1 MSASSSPVCGRA
13 SRGFSILTVSAGRTT
28 SSVVA
33 TPVSGQ
39 TGGTSG
45 LGGAALA
52 AMTVGVAVTAGG
64 VTSAWVA
71 ALPHPARSRDATETT
86 LSAIARRRRRIDVRD
101 DRAPW
106 VASAATVLNVS
117 VMGDSLLAAG
127 HPGTNPL

>member
-52 AMTVGVAVTAGG
+52 ATTVGVAVTAAG
-64 VTSAWVA
+64 VTFAA

-86 LSAIARRRRRIDVRD
+86 LSAIARRRRRIEVRG
-101 DRAPW
+101 DRAPG
-106 VASAATVLNVS
+106 VESAATVLNVS

-127 HPGTNPL
+127 HTGT